1 MTLRLAIAILVLV
14 GMPAFA
20 HRLDEYLQ
28 ATIISVEKDRV
39 QAQMTLTPG
48 VAVVPMLIP
57 SIDTDANGV
66 ISGTEQQAYAERVLQ
81 DLSLAI
87 DGQHLK
93 LQLLS
98 VQFPALQ
105 EMQEGRGQIQLEF
118 KADLPLGGRKR
129 RITLENRH
137 QSGIAAYLV
146 NVIVPRDP
154 NIRIA
159 AQSRNYSQ
167 SSYVL
172 EYEQTDIGPHSA
184 SAGFGKESM
193 VWLGLIALFMSIRLV
208 EGIVR
213 RRTIHPN
220 NEQ

>member
-159 AQSRNYSQ
+159 GNKTIYEIRSNPTLVLVFENEPSVWAAARNLGVELELNVA
-167 SSYVL
+167 SSFFHL
-172 EYEQTDIGPHSA
+172 LGFTKFPGDQT
-184 SAGFGKESM
+184 
-193 VWLGLIALFMSIRLV
+193 
-208 EGIVR
+208 
-213 RRTIHPN
+213 
-220 NEQ
+220 